1 MDANTP
7 TPPPGNGQPN
17 GDRLHV
23 AATPETGYVKV
34 DGRGSFKVSGALK
47 QFAERVVDQGGS
59 TLLVDLHDCIG
70 MDSTFMGVLAGISQR
85 LRKEN
90 NGQVVMTGASNKI
103 VNLMTT
109 LGLSRLVTILDRHI
123 EDLPAR
129 LEALE
134 QSKESPLQSAETML
148 EAHQNLVAI
157 QEDNAL
163 RFQDVLDYLREDI
176 QRHRT

>member
-1 MDANTP
+1 MNPTP
-7 TPPPGNGQPN
+7 TPPGGRHDEDQL
-17 GDRLHV
+17 RV
-23 AATPETGYVKV
+23 ATTDDTGYVKV
-34 DGRGSFKVSGALK
+34 FGRGSFKVSAALK
-47 QFAERVVDQGGS
+47 QFAGRILDLGGS

-85 LRKEN
+85 LKREN
-90 NGQVVMTGASNKI
+90 AGQVVVTGASAKI

-109 LGLSRLVTILDRHI
+109 LGLSRLVTILERDV

-134 QSKESPLQSAETML
+134 RSNESPLQSAETML
-148 EAHQNLVAI
+148 DAHQNLVEI

-163 RFQDVLDYLREDI
+163 RFQDVLDYLHEDI
-176 QRHRT
+176 QRHRP